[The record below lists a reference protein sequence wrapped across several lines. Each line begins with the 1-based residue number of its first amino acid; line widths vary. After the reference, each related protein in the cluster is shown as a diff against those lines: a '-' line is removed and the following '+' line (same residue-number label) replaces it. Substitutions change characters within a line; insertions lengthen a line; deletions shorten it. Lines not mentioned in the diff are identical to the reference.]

1 MNTKYNAKNERSEKQ
16 FMFRVL
22 TIMLTVLLCSI
33 SCFIISRFNY
43 KYNDVFGIIV
53 GYIVGLIVTLITSV
67 IGLFFLI
74 FLMLLPYILLT
85 EWLGVDKQESRI
97 VAFYEDFWDFEAG
110 NNIMMIFRVIFIM
123 GYYCLF
129 YVVIGPG
136 IYGVIE

>member
-1 MNTKYNAKNERSEKQ
+1 MNTKHNLKNERSEKQ

-43 KYNDVFGIIV
+43 KYNDGLGIIAS
-53 GYIVGLIVTLITSV
+53 YIGGVIVTLITSV
-67 IGLFFLI
+67 LFLI
-74 FLMLLPYILLT
+74 FPIILMSLPYFLLT

-97 VAFYEDFWDFEAG
+97 VSFYEDFGDLEAG
-110 NNIMMIFRVIFIM
+110 NNIMMLFRVIFIM